1 MAKLLKSVLRW
12 GLGATAYSAATS
24 LDQTPAFVPP
34 TSAVGLGLILG
45 GELSGGIPSPPP
57 HGTGLIVPCEQSL
70 ELLEC
75 PQGVRGLVRAGIKG
89 ALVCASIYVC
99 YKTTKWIIL
108 RRKVARRK
116 ERADYIHSLG
126 CEVLQFMEDE
136 AKNEVT
142 DFFYEEPV
150 LPEGLISEAERGG
163 RTRRRHKS
171 APFLA
176 KITHL
181 AKNHFGGVPEP
192 TKANQMAVTRMVYEL
207 CKEHNCL
214 PHQTRHIIS
223 VVVPLV
229 LTPDQFD
236 ISSRALLNGDELS
249 ENRAIYSSGAT
260 IAGWMTNLL
269 QRPLC
274 STAWRR
280 AMDVLVG
287 LPDWQ
292 AFRLVH

>member
-1 MAKLLKSVLRW
+1 MAKLLKSVLKW
-12 GLGATAYSAATS
+12 GLVTTAYGTS
-24 LDQTPAFVPP
+24 TSTTTKHPGSSSQGLSIVLDGTLNRDP
-34 TSAVGLGLILG
+34 T
-45 GELSGGIPSPPP
+45 
-57 HGTGLIVPCEQSL
+57 HGNPFGTKEIVPSEQSL
-70 ELLEC
+70 EPWSPPHSAKDLVKPALKC
-75 PQGVRGLVRAGIKG
+75 LAVGVSLYVGYRTIKWWW
-89 ALVCASIYVC
+89 A
-99 YKTTKWIIL
+99 
-108 RRKVARRK
+108 RRRELQRK
-116 ERADYIHSLG
+116 ERADYILNLG
-126 CEVLQFMEDE
+126 RDVLNFMAEE
-136 AKNEVT
+136 ASNEVT

-150 LPEGLISEAERGG
+150 LPEGMIGEEEKG
-163 RTRRRHKS
+163 RRARRRHKS

-181 AKNHFGGVPEP
+181 TKNHFGGVPEP

-223 VVVPLV
+223 VVTPLV

-236 ISSRALLNGDELS
+236 ISSRALLNGDDLC
-249 ENRAIYSSGAT
+249 ENRAAHSSLST
-260 IAGWMTNLL
+260 IDGWVKNLIKN
-269 QRPLC
+269 PLD
-274 STAWRR
+274 SKAWKR

>member
-1 MAKLLKSVLRW
+1 MAKLLKSVVKW
-12 GLGATAYSAATS
+12 GLGAIAYNTATS
-24 LDQTPAFVPP
+24 QDQMTPRVPP
-34 TSAVGLGLILG
+34 SSVVGLGVVLG
-45 GELSGGIPSPPP
+45 DEFGTRLSQPPP
-57 HGTGLIVPCEQSL
+57 YGTNLIVPCEQSL

-75 PQGVRGLVRAGIKG
+75 PQGIRGLVKTGLKG
-89 ALVCASIYVC
+89 ALFCATIYVG
-99 YKTTKWIIL
+99 YKTVKWVVL

-136 AKNEVT
+136 ARNEVT

-150 LPEGLISEAERGG
+150 LPEGMVSEAERGG

-260 IAGWMTNLL
+260 IAGWMANLL
-269 QRPLC
+269 QRPLS